1 MVWQE
6 KVQFIVMLTNL
17 LEEGKMKCACYW
29 PEEADSTETYGQ
41 FKVTNL
47 VEETLLHFVIRTLRI
62 EVNHDSTTITC
73 VYSTIEFGQN

>member
-1 MVWQE
+1 
-6 KVQFIVMLTNL
+6 MLTNL

-47 VEETLLHFVIRTLRI
+47 EENALLHFVIRTLRI
-62 EVNHDSTTITC
+62 EVNNNSTMITC
-73 VYSTIEFGQN
+73 LCFRCSSELVVIIT